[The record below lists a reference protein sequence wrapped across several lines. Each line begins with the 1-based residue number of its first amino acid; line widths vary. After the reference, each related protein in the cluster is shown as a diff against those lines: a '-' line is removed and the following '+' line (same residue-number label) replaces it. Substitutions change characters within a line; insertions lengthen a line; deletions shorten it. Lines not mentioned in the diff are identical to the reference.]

1 VLDDPVEAMRKLA
14 PHVLATHIKDLRPAR
29 GVPADAW
36 HFFSCVPTGDGLI
49 LNEELARILSEHGYK
64 GFLAVEIDF
73 LHPDYRGRED
83 WVVRESIKTLR
94 GIASKF

>member
-1 VLDDPVEAMRKLA
+1 
-14 PHVLATHIKDLRPAR
+14 
-29 GVPADAW
+29 
-36 HFFSCVPTGDGLI
+36 VPTGDGLI
-49 LNEELARILSEHGYK
+49 LNEELARILCEHGYK

-94 GIASKF
+94 KIAANY